1 MSVNKTEKQELLEK
15 LNLLLRKQTQFQQ
28 EINELQRRIVTLHVD
43 DMEVKTSPT
52 EVVQNIY
59 QVEETA
65 VEEKVIPKIHE
76 RPKVIQQKKEES
88 LWEKSGISSEIE
100 KFIGEN
106 LINKIGIAIVI
117 IGVGIGVKYAI
128 DNELISPLV
137 RIILGYLVG
146 FGLAGFAIRL
156 KSKYENFSAVLF
168 SGAMAIQYFISYAA
182 YSYYNLFPQMAAII
196 LMVLTT
202 ILTVALAL
210 YYKQQVIAHF
220 GLVGAYI
227 VPYLLKEPFLN
238 VTILFIY
245 MAIINLGILFIS
257 TKKKWKPI
265 IYLAFIATWTI
276 FISWFASGNYN
287 NQLATCLTFLSL
299 FFVIFYLVFLSYK
312 LLLKEK
318 FDIDD
323 IVLLLINSGI
333 LYIVGYIAINTH
345 EGGKE
350 FLGLF
355 TLINAGIH
363 GVSTFLIYKTKPADK
378 NLFYWTVGMVIA
390 FFTVT
395 ISVQFNDFVTAIIW
409 SVEAALV
416 FLFGKSKKIN
426 VYEIISW
433 ILIFLTAVITLLN
446 WSATSYNLNAGTID
460 KLYTP
465 VFNMGFL
472 ASFTVITSFCFI
484 FLVNLKS
491 KRNDTPIYSTDFF
504 DVAFPLLF
512 LFIIYFTFFTEISLY
527 WSNIQVQTSFEI
539 NADGIWEKQFGNL
552 NPDIT
557 KFMAVWLINYSLFFA
572 SILSFINF
580 SWLKN
585 KNFDAF
591 LLVINVFLMIIFLTA
606 GLNQIA
612 QLRNSYLATVL
623 VENYDVSIYHLLIR
637 YISIA
642 FFSLLMYSTYMFV
655 VKGFPNKIFK
665 NIFEVILSTSIV
677 WICSSELITWL
688 SLNGSN
694 ELYKHWLS
702 ILWGVFSLILVSYG
716 IWKKKK
722 HLRIFAIA
730 LFTGTLLKLFFYDL
744 TNLET
749 VPKTIV
755 FLFTGV
761 LLLIVSFLYNKYTKM
776 IFEE

>member
-1 MSVNKTEKQELLEK
+1 MSINKTEKQELLEK
-15 LNLLLRKQTQFQQ
+15 LNLLLRKQSQFQQ
-28 EINELQRRIVTLHVD
+28 EINELQRQIVTLRVED
-43 DMEVKTSPT
+43 LEEKTSPT
-52 EVVQNIY
+52 EVAQNIN
-59 QVEETA
+59 QVEEPTIK
-65 VEEKVIPKIHE
+65 EQVIPKIAE
-76 RPKVIQQKKEES
+76 RQKVIQPTKEES
-88 LWEKSGISSEIE
+88 LWEKSGVSSEIE

-128 DNELISPLV
+128 DNDLISPLV

-156 KSKYENFSAVLF
+156 KPKYLNFSAVLF

-182 YSYYNLFPQMAAII
+182 FSYYNLFPQMAAII
-196 LMVLTT
+196 LMVLIT

-210 YYKQQVIAHF
+210 FYKQQVIAHF

-227 VPYLLKEPFLN
+227 VPFLLREPFLN
-238 VTILFIY
+238 VTFLFVY
-245 MAIINLGILFIS
+245 MAIINSGILFIS

-265 IYLAFIATWTI
+265 IYVAFVATWII
-276 FISWFASGNYN
+276 FISWFASKNYH
-287 NQLATCLTFLSL
+287 NQLATCLIFLSL

-318 FDIDD
+318 FKIDD
-323 IVLLLINSGI
+323 IILLLINSGI
-333 LYIVGYIAINTH
+333 LYIVGYVAINSH
-345 EGGKE
+345 EEGKE

-363 GVSTFLIYKTKPADK
+363 SISTYLIYKTKPADK
-378 NLFYWTVGMVIA
+378 NLFYWTIGIVIA

-395 ISVQFNDFVTAIIW
+395 IPVQFNDFITAIIW
-409 SVEAALV
+409 SVEAALI
-416 FLFGKSKKIN
+416 FLYGKSKKIN
-426 VYEIISW
+426 VYEIISYV
-433 ILIFLTAVITLLN
+433 LIFLTTVITFLN
-446 WSATSYNLNAGTID
+446 WSSTSYNLYADTIN

-472 ASFTVITSFCFI
+472 ASFTVVLSFCFI
-484 FLVNLKS
+484 FLVNQKS
-491 KRNDTPIYSTDFF
+491 QTNNAAISSPNFF

-539 NADGIWEKQFGNL
+539 GSDGIWEKQFDTLNL
-552 NPDIT
+552 DIT
-557 KFMAVWLINYSLFFA
+557 KFMVIWLINYSLLFA

-580 SWLKN
+580 RWLKN

-591 LLVINVFLMIIFLTA
+591 LLVINVFLITIFLTV

-612 QLRNSYLATVL
+612 QLRNSYLATNL
-623 VENYDVSIYHLLIR
+623 AANYDVSIYHLLIR

-642 FFSLLMYSTYMFV
+642 FFALIIYSTYMFIIIS
-655 VKGFPNKIFK
+655 FPNKIFK

-688 SLNGSN
+688 SLNGST
-694 ELYKHWLS
+694 EVYKHWLS
-702 ILWGVFSLILVSYG
+702 ILWGAFSLILVSYG
-716 IWKKKK
+716 IWKRKK
-722 HLRIFAIA
+722 HLRIFAII
-730 LFTGTLLKLFFYDL
+730 LFAGTLIKLFFYDL

-749 VPKTIV
+749 VPKTMV
-755 FLFTGV
+755 FLFTGI
-761 LLLIVSFLYNKYTKM
+761 LLLVVSFLYNKYTKI